1 MRGAVQDV
9 GSISGSGRYPEEGY
23 SNPFLYSCLENPME
37 REAWQATV
45 HGVAKSGTWLSTHTH
60 THTHTYRYRYGYRY
74 RHKHKNIQGWFPL
87 GLIWP
92 GLISLLSKGLSRV
105 FSNTTIQKHQLFSA
119 QTFFI
124 VQISHLYMSPEKTIA
139 FTMQDFVLIVT
150 SLLFNMPSRLVIA
163 FLPRSMCL
171 LISWLQSPSAVI
183 LEPKTLKSVTVSI
196 VSPSICYEMMGP
208 DAMIFVFWVLSFKP
222 DFSLFFHFHQETL

>member
-1 MRGAVQDV
+1 MRGAVQVV
-9 GSISGSGRYPEEGY
+9 GSISESGRYPEEGY

-60 THTHTYRYRYGYRY
+60 THTYRYRYRYRY

-124 VQISHLYMSPEKTIA
+124 VQISHLYMTPEKTIA
-139 FTMQDFVLIVT
+139 FTRQDFVLIVT
-150 SLLFNMPSRLVIA
+150 SLLFNMLSMLVIA

-196 VSPSICYEMMGP
+196 VSPSICYEVMGP